1 MNNRILIVDDHPAI
15 VMTLKLLLA
24 SEGFDVIADANNG
37 ADALRMAEELRPS
50 IMILDIGIPVIG
62 GLAVIAN
69 IVAKKLPIKTI
80 VLTGLPPDYL
90 AARCRSLGA
99 HGFVSKKSDLSE
111 MVNAI
116 RAVRMDDEFFPDLK
130 GPQSDY
136 ACHPDEWVS
145 LQNPKSL
152 KSDRRPSPGL
162 PRHPAQHATVI
173 CSALTKADKLK
184 EIDPK
189 QRKNEWKLT
198 GESSLTTGR
207 SDCQSFP
214 CPAIGGGVS
223 SSKQL
228 SRSRIWQSQ

>member
-24 SEGFDVIADANNG
+24 SEGFDVIAEADNG

-116 RAVRMDDEFFPDLK
+116 RAVRMDDEFFPDLR
-130 GPQSDY
+130 GPQSVY
-136 ACHPDEWVS
+136 ACHPNERVS
-145 LQNPKSL
+145 LQRLSVREYRVMEQLVQGMRNK
-152 KSDRRPSPGL
+152 DI
-162 PRHPAQHATVI
+162 A
-173 CSALTKADKLK
+173 
-184 EIDPK
+184 E
-189 QRKNEWKLT
+189 EM
-198 GESSLTTGR
+198 
-207 SDCQSFP
+207 
-214 CPAIGGGVS
+214 
-223 SSKQL
+223 QL
-228 SRSRIWQSQ
+228 SEKTISTYKCRILEKLNLASLLDLYALAKRTGVC